1 MEMPKMTAN
10 NSIISFGVRLG
21 IIAVAM
27 ILTACDNSD
36 LTDLQA
42 YIASV
47 KNRPHE
53 PVKPLPEFK
62 DVEPFV
68 FKREEG
74 LRDPFKPVEKV
85 KAADE
90 EDEEPDN
97 GIRPDANRTKEPLEA
112 FSITGMRMVGTI
124 KMQSEMWGLINNE
137 GVIYRVKVGN
147 HLGKNDGK
155 IVQIDKKKIELIEI
169 MPSKVGRFIEQPTTL
184 MLSE

>member
-1 MEMPKMTAN
+1 MIVN
-10 NSIISFGVRLG
+10 NFVIFWGVRLG

-27 ILTACDNSD
+27 TLTACDNYD

-62 DVEPFV
+62 NIEPFV
-68 FKREEG
+68 FKKEDV

-97 GIRPDANRTKEPLEA
+97 GIRPDINRTKEPLEA
-112 FSITGMRMVGTI
+112 FSITSMRMVGTI
-124 KMQSEMWGLINNE
+124 KMKSEMWGLINND
-137 GVIYRVKVGN
+137 GVIHRVKVGN

-155 IVQIDKKKIELIEI
+155 IVKIDKKKIELIEI

-184 MLSE
+184 VLSE